1 MLDRFNDFNETAARG
16 FSLLLLLSLICVFPH
31 VSVAHV
37 SDFGQT
43 SSSMTGESPDTITNV
58 LDSIVVTA
66 RAANPVRMNA
76 TDRVTLDTEALGKYM
91 RMAGDADPL
100 RYVMM
105 MPGVSQNSD
114 YSSGLNVD
122 GSDYSQ
128 SLVLM
133 DGTTVY
139 FPYHFGGIFSIFNYK
154 HFPVVTMEKSLHNAS
169 MPLRSGALIEALS
182 DDRLVD
188 SFSGSANIGMLSSSL
203 SLRMPLPRKWEIR
216 VSGRLSY
223 INTMYQWLL
232 NMEHAVL
239 RYDFSDMNVTAMHQF
254 GESDILKI
262 SYAGNNDKLKIID
275 KSIDN
280 NTSMKWRNN
289 LASVKWSREPQTGMS
304 ANASIYFTEFHNLL
318 NLYMPGMEL
327 EVPSGILTVGLKGAF
342 RKPVTRSDDMSVE
355 TGGELSYSRFE
366 PQNVFFKGA
375 GYSESMKG
383 YTATAY
389 EGRVY
394 GEWSY
399 RFGRGFST
407 AAGIKLSGYVSDG
420 YKSGYILP
428 SLTFGWDGVNDS
440 MKAHFSL
447 YPQYFHQV
455 GLSEIGVSSNFWVGA
470 AKSIPAQ
477 LSVNCALGWDH
488 RFGASG
494 WSLALEPYFKR
505 ILNQPEYSGTAFDL
519 IDADYS
525 PYSHMVSANGFNTGV
540 NVTVSK
546 TKGKLTGWA
555 GYTLGIARRRFP
567 GYDRYLPAASEC
579 LNKFTLFAS
588 YFIDRRWR
596 VSANF
601 VYHTGNPVTPV
612 REIYLI
618 GQNVMVT
625 YGDKN
630 SSHLPDY
637 YRLDLSGT
645 FSFNINVG
653 RKVMPCYVNLSLIN
667 ATGHKNVEFSYY
679 RFDADN
685 LEIKKREV
693 KSIFRFLPSLSFT
706 VDF

>member
-1 MLDRFNDFNETAARG
+1 VSDRINDFNKTAARG
-16 FSLLLLLSLICVFPH
+16 FTLLLLLSLICVYPH

-37 SDFGQT
+37 SDSNQT
-43 SSSMTGESPDTITNV
+43 SSCITEESPDTLASV
-58 LDSIVVTA
+58 LDTIVVTA
-66 RAANPVRMNA
+66 RAANPIRMSA
-76 TDRVTLDTEALGKYM
+76 ADRVTLDTEALGKYM

-114 YSSGLNVD
+114 YSSGLNID

-133 DGTTVY
+133 DGIPVY

-154 HFPVVTMEKSLHNAS
+154 HFPVVTMEKSLHNTS
-169 MPLRSGALIEALS
+169 MPLRSGALIEARS
-182 DDRLVD
+182 GDRLAD

-203 SLRMPLPRKWEIR
+203 SIRMPLPRRWEIR

-232 NMEHAVL
+232 NMEHAAL
-239 RYDFSDMNVTAMHQF
+239 RYDFFDMNVTAMRQF
-254 GESDILKI
+254 GEADTLKI
-262 SYAGNNDKLKIID
+262 NYTGNNDKLKIID
-275 KSIDN
+275 KSIGN
-280 NTSMKWRNN
+280 NTSMEWRNN
-289 LASVKWSREPQTGMS
+289 LASVMWSREPQTGMS
-304 ANASIYFTEFHNLL
+304 ANASVYFTEFHNSLKL
-318 NLYMPGMEL
+318 FMPGMEL
-327 EVPSGILTVGLKGAF
+327 KVPSGIMTIGLKGAL
-342 RKPVTRSDDMSVE
+342 RKPLTHSDDMWVE
-355 TGGELSYSRFE
+355 TGGELSYTRFE
-366 PQNVFFKGA
+366 PQNAFFRGA
-375 GYSESMKG
+375 GCAESKKG
-383 YTATAY
+383 YTAEAY
-389 EGRVY
+389 EGRFF

-399 RFGRGFST
+399 RFGHGFNT
-407 AAGIKLSGYVSDG
+407 AVGVKLSGYASYG
-420 YKSGYILP
+420 YKSGYIVP

-455 GLSEIGVSSNFWVGA
+455 GLSEIGVSSNFWVGS

-477 LSVNCALGWDH
+477 LSVNCALGWNH
-488 RFGASG
+488 RFGTSG
-494 WSLALEPYFKR
+494 WSLDMEPYFKR

-519 IDADYS
+519 IDANYS
-525 PYSHMVSANGFNTGV
+525 PYSHLVSANGFNTGI
-540 NVTVSK
+540 NVTLSR

-555 GYTLGIARRRFP
+555 GYTFGMARRRFP

-601 VYHTGNPVTPV
+601 IYHTGNPVTPI
-612 REIYLI
+612 REIYII

-630 SSHLPDY
+630 SYHLPDY

-645 FSFNINVG
+645 FSFDIHVG
-653 RKVMPCYVNLSLIN
+653 SKVMPCYVNLSLIN
-667 ATGHKNVEFSYY
+667 ATGHRNVEFAYY
-679 RFDADN
+679 RFDKDN
-685 LEIKKREV
+685 MEIYKREV